1 MIKSKWWKW
10 ARRRALLVVPVILM
24 ATFLVFGL
32 LQLVPGDLAVT
43 LAGEAPTPE
52 RIAEI
57 RSTYGLDRPFI
68 VQYLSWLAHVAQ
80 GDLSRSL
87 LSGEPV
93 LTSILNRLPNTLIVV
108 FGALS
113 LSLAVGIP
121 LGVAAAVRPG
131 SRIDR
136 ALATT
141 VSLGVALPSFWLA
154 MILVSVLAL
163 DLNWFPA
170 TGMVRLST
178 SVSGAIWHTVLPAL
192 ALSAA
197 GAATIARQ
205 LRSALVD
212 VLSSQYVRTLRAKG
226 LTTTSILWKHG
237 LKNVSVTLL
246 TVIGLQIN
254 RLFSATVVIEIVF
267 AIPGMGGLVVPAAL
281 AKDFPVVQGVVL
293 TMAIL
298 NVTINFV
305 VDAIIAYLDPRVS
318 LS

>member
-1 MIKSKWWKW
+1 MLSNDWWKW
-10 ARRRALLVVPVILM
+10 ARRRLLLIVPVILM

-57 RSTYGLDRPFI
+57 RSVYGLDRPFL
-68 VQYLSWLAHVAQ
+68 VQYLTWLGHAVQ

-87 LSGEPV
+87 MSGEPV
-93 LTSILNRLPNTLIVV
+93 IHSILNRLPNTLIVV
-108 FGALS
+108 FGALT

-121 LGVAAAVRPG
+121 LGVWAAVKPD
-131 SRIDR
+131 SRVDR
-136 ALATT
+136 VLATT
-141 VSLGVALPSFWLA
+141 VSFGVAVPSFWIA
-154 MILVSVLAL
+154 MLLVSFFAL

-170 TGMVRLST
+170 TGMVRIGT
-178 SVSGAIWHTVLPAL
+178 SFSGAVWHTVLPAV
-192 ALSAA
+192 ALSAS
-197 GAATIARQ
+197 GAATVARQ

-226 LTTTSILWKHG
+226 LTQSSILWKHG
-237 LKNVSVTLL
+237 LKNVSVPLV

-254 RLFSATVVIEIVF
+254 RLFSATVVVEVVF

-293 TMAIL
+293 TMAVL
-298 NVTINFV
+298 NVLINFV
-305 VDAIIAYLDPRVS
+305 VDAVIAYLDPRVS

>member
-1 MIKSKWWKW
+1 MVSNDWWKW
-10 ARRRALLVVPVILM
+10 ARRRLLLIVPVILM

-57 RSTYGLDRPFI
+57 RSVYGLDQPFL
-68 VQYLSWLAHVAQ
+68 VQYLTWLGHAAQ

-87 LSGEPV
+87 MSGEPV
-93 LTSILNRLPNTLIVV
+93 ITSILNRLPNTLIVV
-108 FGALS
+108 FGALT
-113 LSLAVGIP
+113 LSLAIGIP
-121 LGVAAAVRPG
+121 LGVWAAVKPD
-131 SRIDR
+131 SRVDR
-136 ALATT
+136 VLATT
-141 VSLGVALPSFWLA
+141 VSFGVAVPSFWIA
-154 MILVSVLAL
+154 MLLVSFFAL

-170 TGMVRLST
+170 TGMVRIST
-178 SVSGAIWHTVLPAL
+178 SFSGAVWHTVLPAV
-192 ALSAA
+192 ALSAS
-197 GAATIARQ
+197 GAATVARQ

-226 LTTTSILWKHG
+226 LTQSSILWKHG
-237 LKNVSVTLL
+237 LKNVSVPLL

-254 RLFSATVVIEIVF
+254 RLFSATVVVEVVF

-293 TMAIL
+293 TMAVL
-298 NVTINFV
+298 NVLINFV
-305 VDAIIAYLDPRVS
+305 VDAVIAYLDPRVS